1 MKTSNKL
8 VISALFLI
16 LASLFVYDLLLQ
28 SSYRSGAY
36 KDPYRNYVTL
46 PFKNFDAVDLNSST
60 AANVKFVQGP
70 FKVRIDSIA
79 LEYVRVKQQNNRLL
93 IDASFKDSYQYN
105 PNPYTLVI
113 SCPKLTEVKANAT
126 YLAHKKQVTDTIVH
140 ESWNMRKV
148 LIDGFKQDSLS
159 INQDY
164 GSTVVLSNN
173 NIRSVKAIIGKSKE
187 SGSKIIF
194 LKGNHFQDATLE
206 IGNKSQ
212 LIYNDGFIH
221 NLNYHLA
228 DSAKVVLTG
237 AALNNLK
244 KQ

>member
-8 VISALFLI
+8 VISAGFLI
-16 LASLFVYDLLLQ
+16 LASLFVYDLLIQ

-36 KDPYRNYVTL
+36 KDPFRNYVTL
-46 PFKNFDAVDLNSST
+46 PFKNFDAVDINSST

-70 FKVRIDSIA
+70 FRVRIDSNT
-79 LEYVRVKQQNNRLL
+79 LEYVRVKQQNNRLQ
-93 IDASFKDSYQYN
+93 IDASFKDGYQYN

-113 SCPKLTEVKANAT
+113 SCPKLTEVKANAM
-126 YLAHKKQVTDTIVH
+126 YMARKKQVVDTIIH

-148 LIDGFKQDSLS
+148 VIDGFKQDSLS
-159 INQDY
+159 ITQDY

-173 NIRSVKAIIGKSKE
+173 NIRSVKAIIGKSKG

-194 LKGNHFQDATLE
+194 LKGNHFQNAILE

-212 LIYNDGFIH
+212 LIFNNGFIH

-228 DSAKVVLTG
+228 DSATVILTG
-237 AALNNLK
+237 AALNILK

>member
-1 MKTSNKL
+1 M
-8 VISALFLI
+8 ISALFLI

-70 FKVRIDSIA
+70 FRVRIDKTA
-79 LEYVRVKQQNNRLL
+79 LEYVTVKQQNNRLQ
-93 IDASFKDSYQYN
+93 IDASFKDSYRYN

-148 LIDGFKQDSLS
+148 LIDG
-159 INQDY
+159 
-164 GSTVVLSNN
+164 
-173 NIRSVKAIIGKSKE
+173 
-187 SGSKIIF
+187 
-194 LKGNHFQDATLE
+194 
-206 IGNKSQ
+206 
-212 LIYNDGFIH
+212 
-221 NLNYHLA
+221 
-228 DSAKVVLTG
+228 
-237 AALNNLK
+237 
-244 KQ
+244 